1 VEQEI
6 EELHAELGHIRED
19 MLAVAMEVDEKASGA
34 IVASHELL
42 VRGAL
47 EQSAATQSEVVRL
60 QGSVDEVSSGAAAV
74 EAAIEQGLKL
84 LQEQV
89 STLPRCLP
97 PRCLPPRHRPAT
109 TPPPPHRPAAPPPRC
124 SAAFPRCQ
132 RPLATLAPSLEQVS
146 AKAGRQE
153 VVNALSRAKDAS
165 IDSEVCG

>member
-1 VEQEI
+1 LQVEQEI

-97 PRCLPPRHRPAT
+97 PRHRPAT

>member
-1 VEQEI
+1 MEQEI

-97 PRCLPPRHRPAT
+97 PRHRPTA
-109 TPPPPHRPAAPPPRC
+109 PPPHRPAAPP
-124 SAAFPRCQ
+124 
-132 RPLATLAPSLEQVS
+132 
-146 AKAGRQE
+146 
-153 VVNALSRAKDAS
+153 LSRAAS
-165 IDSEVCG
+165 VHSRPSPPPWSR

>member
-1 VEQEI
+1 LQVEQEI

-97 PRCLPPRHRPAT
+97 PRHRPAI